1 MISPEP
7 EDLSLDGKWTAIGL
21 LAVAE
26 VLVLALWLS
35 ASAVIPALRAEFGIS
50 DISASLLTSSVVL
63 GFVAGTLASAFL
75 GLADRIDPRRFF
87 MVSAFIGAGANGA
100 ILLVEPTSF
109 TVPLLRFV
117 VGATMAGVYPV
128 GMKMVAT
135 WARGDTG
142 LLLGLLVGAV
152 ALGSGSPHLIDALGG
167 LDWRFTIAAASVFA
181 AAAAVL
187 VNFVRLGPNQTEGAK
202 FEAKM
207 VLRAWTNKPLRLAN
221 LGYFGHMWELYGM
234 WAWIGL
240 FLGASFAVNP
250 SGENAGVL
258 ARIVTFA
265 VIGAGALGSLIG
277 GYLADRIGRTTLT
290 MAAMAIS
297 GACALVMGFLFGA
310 SPVWIVLLG
319 LVWGVAI
326 IADSAQ
332 FSASIIELS
341 DLGITGTMLTVQT
354 SIGFLLTIFTIHLIP
369 PTARSISATGVLNPS
384 WPHHFISRSG
394 LVKALNTSAGFA

>member
-1 MISPEP
+1 M
-7 EDLSLDGKWTAIGL
+7 
-21 LAVAE
+21 
-26 VLVLALWLS
+26 
-35 ASAVIPALRAEFGIS
+35 
-50 DISASLLTSSVVL
+50 
-63 GFVAGTLASAFL
+63 
-75 GLADRIDPRRFF
+75 
-87 MVSAFIGAGANGA
+87 
-100 ILLVEPTSF
+100 
-109 TVPLLRFV
+109 
-117 VGATMAGVYPV
+117 
-128 GMKMVAT
+128 
-135 WARGDTG
+135 
-142 LLLGLLVGAV
+142 VGAV

-187 VNFVRLGPNQTEGAK
+187 VNFVRLGPTQTEGAK